1 MISRAARAITECH
14 LIATMTEEPGRI
26 TRRFLTPPMHAVH
39 AHLRARMETLGMSV
53 HVDAAGNLRG
63 QSPGPRLTH

>member
-1 MISRAARAITECH
+1 MTDRAASTIAECR

-39 AHLRARMETLGMSV
+39 AHLRKHMETFGMSV
-53 HVDAAGNLRG
+53 HVDAATFRG
-63 QSPGPRLTH
+63 LIPAAGS